1 MTIKFFRDLFIYEG
15 QTTQFYIE
23 NCVSHYLK
31 NEDDLKNEDN
41 LRNENDLKNE
51 DNRKNEDNLKNENDL
66 KNEDD
71 LQKIIAPPPLKRIL
85 PEFFFDDL
93 SPQ

>member
-51 DNRKNEDNLKNENDL
+51 ENIKNEDNLKL
-66 KNEDD
+66 KTTSKIEPP
-71 LQKIIAPPPLKRIL
+71 LQKFLTPPLPSPKKL
-85 PEFFFDDL
+85 PDFFL
-93 SPQ
+93 